1 MIHSK
6 YEICE
11 ARTIPWEKYDGKIDM
26 DLMRKRVRCFIEKRD
41 KARVLTL
48 NEVKRKKTA
57 YFEMGQPDPHSL
69 VVINLSNILT
79 EYEVTDQELTAVRVF
94 MKLSNTVVEKIRFP
108 VENYG
113 STWRC
118 WSAVPTE
125 EQIRNTEW

>member
-6 YEICE
+6 FEICE
-11 ARTIPWEKYDGKIDM
+11 SRTIPWEKYDGKIDM
-26 DLMRKRVRCFIEKRD
+26 DLMRKRIRCFIKKRE
-41 KARVLTL
+41 KARVLTFD
-48 NEVKRKKTA
+48 EVKRRRTA
-57 YFEMGQPDPHSL
+57 YFEMGRTDPEML
-69 VVINLSNILT
+69 IVINLSNILT
-79 EYEVTDQELTAVRVF
+79 EYEVTDQQLRADKVWMN
-94 MKLSNTVVEKIRFP
+94 MKKTIIEKIIFP